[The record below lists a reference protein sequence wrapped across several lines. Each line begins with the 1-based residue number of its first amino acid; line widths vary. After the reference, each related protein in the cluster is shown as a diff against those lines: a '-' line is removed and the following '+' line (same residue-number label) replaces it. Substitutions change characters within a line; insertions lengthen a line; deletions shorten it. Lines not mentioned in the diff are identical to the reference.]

1 MCRGTPPPTPSLK
14 GIPSGLRPWLEAA
27 ETVTALTVTDAAA
40 GSAPATGAPR
50 PPDGPLAGLEG
61 RITRHVLPPAGDD
74 GATLLAAAQTAG
86 ADGLAMGAYRRGR
99 MLEWIPGG
107 VTAHVLHHA
116 TLPLLL
122 AH

>member
-1 MCRGTPPPTPSLK
+1 
-14 GIPSGLRPWLEAA
+14 
-27 ETVTALTVTDAAA
+27 
-40 GSAPATGAPR
+40 
-50 PPDGPLAGLEG
+50 
-61 RITRHVLPPAGDD
+61 VLPPAGDD